1 MRPQSSR
8 ESGTPHGGVA
18 RQGWVPPQS
27 GVIPQ
32 SRVPGLCWMW
42 TLVLCVAVSFGLTG
56 CPGGGSQTPTP
67 TPAPRPAQPAQT
79 VPAQPAQTVP
89 AAPAVA
95 PAPVLAAPARPTYVY
110 EPRGRRDPFR
120 PLIEP
125 RVRAVKTGPK
135 IGLAA
140 LELNEIKLAGIIWEQ
155 RGFLALVEAPDG
167 KGYVLRVNDTIGRD
181 ARVTK
186 ITPEGVTF
194 EVKGLTPLPQVQTR
208 LVELRLRKEE

>member
-1 MRPQSSR
+1 MRLRSSR
-8 ESGTPHGGVA
+8 DAGPAAGGVA
-18 RQGWVPPQS
+18 RPRWVPSHS
-27 GVIPQ
+27 GVTPH
-32 SRVPGLCWMW
+32 SGVPGLRRMW
-42 TLVLCVAVSFGLTG
+42 TLLLCVGVSLGLTG
-56 CPGGGSQTPTP
+56 CPGGGSPTP
-67 TPAPRPAQPAQT
+67 TPPPRPASPAQ
-79 VPAQPAQTVP
+79 ARP

-95 PAPVLAAPARPTYVY
+95 PAPAAAPARPTYVY
-110 EPRGRRDPFR
+110 EVRGRRDPFR

-140 LELNEIKLAGIIWEQ
+140 LSVNEIKLSGIIWEQ

-167 KGYVLRVNDTIGRD
+167 KGYVLRVNDTIGGD

-194 EVKGLTPLPQVQTR
+194 EVKGPTPLPQVRTR

>member
-1 MRPQSSR
+1 MRPRSSH
-8 ESGTPHGGVA
+8 ESGTPRSGVVQ
-18 RQGWVPPQS
+18 QGWVPPQF
-27 GVIPQ
+27 GVTPHFG
-32 SRVPGLCWMW
+32 VPGFRWMW
-42 TLVLCVAVSFGLTG
+42 TMVLCVGVSLGLTG
-56 CPGGGSQTPTP
+56 CPGGESP
-67 TPAPRPAQPAQT
+67 TPAPQPRPAQPAQARPAAPT
-79 VPAQPAQTVP
+79 VAAVP
-89 AAPAVA
+89 AA
-95 PAPVLAAPARPTYVY
+95 APVRQTFVY

-140 LELNEIKLAGIIWEQ
+140 LEVNEIKLSGIIWEQ

-167 KGYVLRVNDTIGRD
+167 KGYVLRVNDTIGGD

-194 EVKGLTPLPQVQTR
+194 EVRGPTPLPQVRTR